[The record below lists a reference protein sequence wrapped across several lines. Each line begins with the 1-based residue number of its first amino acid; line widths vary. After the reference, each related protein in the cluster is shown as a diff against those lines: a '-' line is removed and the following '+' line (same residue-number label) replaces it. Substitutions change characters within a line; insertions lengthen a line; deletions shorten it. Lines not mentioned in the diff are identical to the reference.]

1 MGYDTPRA
9 GGVAEGH
16 WHMCLSRTEEY
27 RLCETETG
35 TDLPTQGNQL
45 DTGRVG
51 SLALGKGLFG
61 AKEHSY
67 VSERRSKDYT

>member
-1 MGYDTPRA
+1 MEHDILRA
-9 GGVAEGH
+9 GAVAEGR

-35 TDLPTQGNQL
+35 TGLPTQGNQL
-45 DTGRVG
+45 DTGRAG

-67 VSERRSKDYT
+67 VAERRSKDHM